1 MSKAY
6 IKICGVKDIKIA
18 KHAINC
24 GASFLGFIFFEN
36 SRRNISISKCKEILD
51 EINGKVNTVAV
62 TVNPTNS
69 DLKTYSEMK
78 FTHLQLHGN
87 ESLNEVREIKKTY
100 NLKIIKSFNISK
112 ESDLDYVDDYCPYID
127 HILLDSEQKKDM
139 PGGTGQTF
147 DWKIIKNFSPNKSFF
162 LSGGLNTNNISKALN
177 LKKTEYFDVSSGVE
191 NSEGIKDEK
200 LISEF
205 ISKANKAV
213 K

>member
-1 MSKAY
+1 MTRAY

-18 KHAINC
+18 KHAIKC
-24 GASFLGFIFFEN
+24 GASFLGFVFFKN
-36 SRRNISISKCKEILD
+36 SSRNISISKCTEILD

-62 TVNPTNS
+62 TVNPTHS
-69 DLKTYSEMK
+69 DLKAYSEMK
-78 FTHLQLHGN
+78 FTHVQLHGN
-87 ESLNEVREIKKTY
+87 ESLNEVRKINEAY
-100 NLKIIKSFNISK
+100 NLKIIKSFSIST
-112 ESDLDYVDDYCPYID
+112 ESDLDKIKEYCPFID
-127 HILLDSEQKKDM
+127 HILLDSKKKKDM

-147 DWKIIKNFSPNKSFF
+147 DWKIIKNFCPNKSFF
-162 LSGGLNTNNISKALN
+162 LSGGLNTNNISEALN

>member
-1 MSKAY
+1 MSKAFV
-6 IKICGVKDIKIA
+6 KICGVKDIKIA

-24 GASFLGFIFFEN
+24 GASFLGFVFFKN
-36 SRRNISISKCKEILD
+36 SSRNISISKCTEILD

-69 DLKTYSEMK
+69 ELKTYSDMK

-87 ESLNEVREIKKTY
+87 ESLNEVRKINETY
-100 NLKIIKSFNISK
+100 NLKIIKAFSIS
-112 ESDLDYVDDYCPYID
+112 EETDLDKIKEYCPYID
-127 HILLDSEQKKDM
+127 HILLDSKQKQDM
-139 PGGTGQTF
+139 PGGTGQKF
-147 DWKIIKNFSPNKSFF
+147 DWKIIRNFSPNKSFF
-162 LSGGLNTNNISKALN
+162 LSGGLDTTNISDALD

>member
-1 MSKAY
+1 MSKVHV
-6 IKICGVKDIKIA
+6 KICGIKDIRIA
-18 KHAINC
+18 KHAIEC

-36 SRRNISISKCKEILD
+36 SSRNISISKCTEILD
-51 EINGKVNTVAV
+51 QINGKVNTVAV

-69 DLKTYSEMK
+69 DLKTYAEMK

-87 ESLNEVREIKKTY
+87 ESVNEVREINEAY
-100 NLKIIKSFNISK
+100 NLKIIKSFNISN
-112 ESDLDYVDDYCPYID
+112 ESDLDKIKEYCPYVD
-127 HILLDSEQKKDM
+127 HILLDSKQKKDM

-147 DWKIIKNFSPNKSFF
+147 DWKILRNFSPNKSFF
-162 LSGGLNTNNISKALN
+162 LSGGLNTANISDALD

>member
-1 MSKAY
+1 MTRTY

-24 GASFLGFIFFEN
+24 GASFLGFVFFEN
-36 SRRNISISKCKEILD
+36 SSRNISVNKCAEILN

-62 TVNPTNS
+62 TVNPTDS
-69 DLKTYSEMK
+69 ELKTYSDMN

-87 ESLNEVREIKKTY
+87 ESSNEVRKINETY
-100 NLKIIKSFNISK
+100 NLKIIKAFSISE
-112 ESDLDYVDDYCPYID
+112 ESDLDKIKEYCPYID
-127 HILLDSEQKKDM
+127 HILLDSKQKQDM

-162 LSGGLNTNNISKALN
+162 LSGGLDTNNISDALN
-177 LKKTEYFDVSSGVE
+177 LKKTKYFDVSSGVE

-205 ISKANKAV
+205 ISKANKAI

>member
-1 MSKAY
+1 VTKAY

-18 KHAINC
+18 KYAINC

-36 SRRNISISKCKEILD
+36 SKRNISISKCKEILD

-62 TVNPTNS
+62 TVNPTNR

-112 ESDLDYVDDYCPYID
+112 ESDLDKIKEYCPYID

>member
-1 MSKAY
+1 MFV
-6 IKICGVKDIKIA
+6 KICGVKDIKIA

-24 GASFLGFIFFEN
+24 GASFLGFVFFEN
-36 SRRNISISKCKEILD
+36 SSRNISVNKCAEILK

-62 TVNPTNS
+62 TVNPTDS
-69 DLKTYSEMK
+69 ELKTYSDMN

-87 ESLNEVREIKKTY
+87 ESSNEVRKINETY
-100 NLKIIKSFNISK
+100 NLKIIKAFSISE
-112 ESDLDYVDDYCPYID
+112 ESDLDKIKEYCPYID
-127 HILLDSEQKKDM
+127 HILLDSKQKHDM

-147 DWKIIKNFSPNKSFF
+147 DWKIIRNFSPNKSFF
-162 LSGGLNTNNISKALN
+162 LSGGLDTNNISDALN

>member
-1 MSKAY
+1 M
-6 IKICGVKDIKIA
+6 
-18 KHAINC
+18 
-24 GASFLGFIFFEN
+24 GFVFFEN
-36 SRRNISISKCKEILD
+36 SSRNISISKCAEILD

-62 TVNPTNS
+62 TVNPTPN
-69 DLKTYSEMK
+69 DLVTYSKMK
-78 FTHLQLHGN
+78 FTHIQLHGN
-87 ESLNEVREIKKTY
+87 ESLNEVRKINEAY
-100 NLKIIKSFNISK
+100 NFKIIKSFSISTK
-112 ESDLDYVDDYCPYID
+112 SDLDKIIEYCPFID
-127 HILLDSEQKKDM
+127 HILLDSKQKKDM

-147 DWKIIKNFSPNKSFF
+147 DWKIIKNFCPNKSFF
-162 LSGGLNTNNISKALN
+162 LSGGLSTNNISEALN

>member
-1 MSKAY
+1 MSKAF

-24 GASFLGFIFFEN
+24 GASFLGFVFFEN
-36 SRRNISISKCKEILD
+36 SSRNISVNKCADILN

-87 ESLNEVREIKKTY
+87 ESLNEVRKINDTY
-100 NLKIIKSFNISK
+100 NLEIIKSFNISN
-112 ESDLDYVDDYCPYID
+112 ESDLDKIKEYCPYID
-127 HILLDSEQKKDM
+127 YILLDSIQKKDM
-139 PGGTGQTF
+139 PGGTGQKF
-147 DWKIIKNFSPNKSFF
+147 DWEIIRNFSPNKSFF
-162 LSGGLNTNNISKALN
+162 LSGGLNTTNISVALD

-205 ISKANKAV
+205 ILKANKTV

>member
-1 MSKAY
+1 VTKAY
-6 IKICGVKDIKIA
+6 IKICGVKDIQIA

-24 GASFLGFIFFEN
+24 GASFLGFVFFEN
-36 SRRNISISKCKEILD
+36 SSRNISISKCAEILD

-62 TVNPTNS
+62 TVNPTPN
-69 DLKTYSEMK
+69 DLMTYSKMK
-78 FTHLQLHGN
+78 FTHIQLHGN
-87 ESLNEVREIKKTY
+87 ESLNEVRKINEAY
-100 NLKIIKSFNISK
+100 NFKIIKSFSISTK
-112 ESDLDYVDDYCPYID
+112 SDLDKIREYCPFID
-127 HILLDSEQKKDM
+127 HILLDSKQKKDM

-147 DWKIIKNFSPNKSFF
+147 DWKIIKNFCPNKSFF
-162 LSGGLNTNNISKALN
+162 LSGGLNTNNISEALN

>member
-1 MSKAY
+1 MTKAY

-87 ESLNEVREIKKTY
+87 ESLNEVREIKETY

-112 ESDLDYVDDYCPYID
+112 ESDLDKIKEYCPYID

-147 DWKIIKNFSPNKSFF
+147 DWKIIRNFSPNKSFF
-162 LSGGLNTNNISKALN
+162 LSGGLDTTNISDALD

>member
-1 MSKAY
+1 MSKVF

-24 GASFLGFIFFEN
+24 GASFLGFVFFEN
-36 SRRNISISKCKEILD
+36 SSRNISVNKCTEILN

-62 TVNPTNS
+62 TVNPTDS
-69 DLKTYSEMK
+69 ELKTYSDMN

-87 ESLNEVREIKKTY
+87 ESSNEVKKINETS
-100 NLKIIKSFNISK
+100 NLKIIKAFSISE
-112 ESDLDYVDDYCPYID
+112 ESDLDKIKEYCPYID
-127 HILLDSEQKKDM
+127 HILLDSKQKQDM

-147 DWKIIKNFSPNKSFF
+147 DWEIIRNFSPNKSFF
-162 LSGGLNTNNISKALN
+162 LSGGLDTTNISDALN

>member
-1 MSKAY
+1 MFV
-6 IKICGVKDIKIA
+6 KICGVKDIKIA

-24 GASFLGFIFFEN
+24 GASFLGFVFFEN
-36 SRRNISISKCKEILD
+36 SSRNISVNKCAEILK

-62 TVNPTNS
+62 TVNPTDS
-69 DLKTYSEMK
+69 ELKTYSDMN

-87 ESLNEVREIKKTY
+87 ESSNEVRKINETY
-100 NLKIIKSFNISK
+100 NLKIIKAFSISE
-112 ESDLDYVDDYCPYID
+112 ESDLDKIKEYCPYID
-127 HILLDSEQKKDM
+127 HILLDSKQKQDM

-147 DWKIIKNFSPNKSFF
+147 DWKIIRNFSPNKSFF
-162 LSGGLNTNNISKALN
+162 LSGGLDTNNISDALN

>member
-1 MSKAY
+1 MTKAN

-18 KHAINC
+18 NHAINC
-24 GASFLGFIFFEN
+24 GASFLGFVFFEN
-36 SRRNISISKCKEILD
+36 SSRNISISKCTEILD

-62 TVNPTNS
+62 TVNPSHS
-69 DLKTYSEMK
+69 DLKAYSEMK
-78 FTHLQLHGN
+78 FTHVQLHGN
-87 ESLNEVREIKKTY
+87 ESLNEVRKINEAY
-100 NLKIIKSFNISK
+100 NFKIIKSFSISTK
-112 ESDLDYVDDYCPYID
+112 SDLDKIKEYCPFID
-127 HILLDSEQKKDM
+127 HILLDSKQKKDM

-147 DWKIIKNFSPNKSFF
+147 DWKIIKNFCPNKSFF
-162 LSGGLNTNNISKALN
+162 LSGGLNSDNISEALS

-205 ISKANKAV
+205 ISKANKAL

>member
-1 MSKAY
+1 MSKTF
-6 IKICGVKDIKIA
+6 IKICGVKDLRIA

-24 GASFLGFIFFEN
+24 GASFLGFVFFEN
-36 SRRNISISKCKEILD
+36 SSRNISIDKCADILN

-87 ESLNEVREIKKTY
+87 ESLNEVRKINEAY
-100 NLKIIKSFNISK
+100 NLEIIKSFSISI
-112 ESDLDYVDDYCPYID
+112 ESDLDKIKEYCPYID
-127 HILLDSEQKKDM
+127 YILLDSEQKKDM

-147 DWKIIKNFSPNKSFF
+147 DWKIIGNFSPNKSFF
-162 LSGGLNTNNISKALN
+162 LSGGLNTNNISDAID

-205 ISKANKAV
+205 ISNANKAL

>member
-1 MSKAY
+1 MTKVY

-18 KHAINC
+18 IHAINC
-24 GASFLGFIFFEN
+24 GASFLGFVFFKN
-36 SRRNISISKCKEILD
+36 SSRNISISKCKEILD

-78 FTHLQLHGN
+78 FTHIQLHGN
-87 ESLNEVREIKKTY
+87 ESLNEVKKIKETY
-100 NLKIIKSFNISK
+100 NLKIIKSFSIST
-112 ESDLDYVDDYCPYID
+112 ESDLDKIIENCPFID
-127 HILLDSEQKKDM
+127 HILLDSKQKKDM

-147 DWKIIKNFSPNKSFF
+147 DWKIIKNFCPNKSFF
-162 LSGGLNTNNISKALN
+162 LSGGLNTNNISEALN

>member
-1 MSKAY
+1 MSKVF

-24 GASFLGFIFFEN
+24 GASFLGFVFFEN
-36 SRRNISISKCKEILD
+36 SSRNISVNKCTEILN

-62 TVNPTNS
+62 TVNPTDS
-69 DLKTYSEMK
+69 ELKTYSDMN

-87 ESLNEVREIKKTY
+87 ESSNEVKKINETSH
-100 NLKIIKSFNISK
+100 LKIIKAFSISE
-112 ESDLDYVDDYCPYID
+112 ESDLDKIKEYCPFIE
-127 HILLDSEQKKDM
+127 HILLDSKQKKEM

-147 DWKIIKNFSPNKSFF
+147 DWKIIRNFHPNKSFF
-162 LSGGLNTNNISKALN
+162 LSGGLNTTNISDAIN
-177 LKKTEYFDVSSGVE
+177 LKKTKYFDVSSGVE

-205 ISKANKAV
+205 ISRANKAV

>member
-6 IKICGVKDIKIA
+6 VKICGVKDLKIA
-18 KHAINC
+18 NHAIKC
-24 GASFLGFIFFEN
+24 GASFLGFVFFKN
-36 SRRNISISKCKEILD
+36 SRRNITVEQCDKILNVID
-51 EINGKVNTVAV
+51 GRVKTVAV
-62 TVNPTNS
+62 TVDPSIN
-69 DLKTYSEMK
+69 DLNTYSKMK

-87 ESLNEVREIKKTY
+87 ESLNEVRKINETY
-100 NLKIIKSFNISK
+100 NLKIIKSFSISI
-112 ESDLDYVDDYCPYID
+112 ESDLDKIKEYCPFID
-127 HILLDSEQKKDM
+127 HILLDSKQKEDM

-147 DWKIIKNFSPNKSFF
+147 DWKIIRNFYPNKSFF
-162 LSGGLNTNNISKALN
+162 LSGGLNTTNISDALN

-205 ISKANKAV
+205 ISEANKAV

>member
-1 MSKAY
+1 M
-6 IKICGVKDIKIA
+6 
-18 KHAINC
+18 
-24 GASFLGFIFFEN
+24 GFVFFEN
-36 SRRNISISKCKEILD
+36 SIRNISISKCTEILD

-69 DLKTYSEMK
+69 EIKTYSDMK

-87 ESLNEVREIKKTY
+87 ESLNEIRKINKTY
-100 NLKIIKSFNISK
+100 NLKIIKAFGVSE
-112 ESDLDYVDDYCPYID
+112 ESDLDKIKEYCPFID
-127 HILLDSEQKKDM
+127 HILLDSKQKKDM

-147 DWKIIKNFSPNKSFF
+147 DWKIIKNFCPNKSFF
-162 LSGGLNTNNISKALN
+162 LSGGLNTDNISEALN

-205 ISKANKAV
+205 ISRANKTV

>member
-1 MSKAY
+1 MSKAFV
-6 IKICGVKDIKIA
+6 KICGVKDIKIA

-24 GASFLGFIFFEN
+24 GASFLGFVFFKN
-36 SRRNISISKCKEILD
+36 SSRNISISKCTEILD

-69 DLKTYSEMK
+69 ELKTYSDMK

-87 ESLNEVREIKKTY
+87 ESLNEVRKINETY
-100 NLKIIKSFNISK
+100 NLKIIKAFSIS
-112 ESDLDYVDDYCPYID
+112 EETDLDKIKEYCPYIE
-127 HILLDSEQKKDM
+127 HILLDSKQKQDM
-139 PGGTGQTF
+139 PGGTGQKF
-147 DWKIIKNFSPNKSFF
+147 DWKIIRNFSPNKSFF
-162 LSGGLNTNNISKALN
+162 LSGGLDTTNISDALD

-205 ISKANKAV
+205 ISKANKAI